1 MKALML
7 IHRLFQDGDPSF
19 EREVLQGMRRGARLL
34 NLSDLE
40 MIHTQMLGTIP
51 HLYAHMPCISMSAL
65 IALFWGNVN
74 LVTDLIRVRG
84 PGHIVISNLVPP
96 SGYEYSDGRY
106 GGSNGYR
113 YSSNNYESSYGGS
126 RSNGYRSS
134 SGDYDGQQKQDE
146 EKGGNSRPVAV
157 RDMKP
162 GMMLDIAC
170 KL

>member
-74 LVTDLIRVRG
+74 LLTDLIRVRG

-96 SGYEYSDGRY
+96 VVMNIAMGVMV
-106 GGSNGYR
+106 
-113 YSSNNYESSYGGS
+113 
-126 RSNGYRSS
+126 
-134 SGDYDGQQKQDE
+134 
-146 EKGGNSRPVAV
+146 VA
-157 RDMKP
+157 MAT
-162 GMMLDIAC
+162 DIAPTIMNLVMGAHGAMVTDLLLVIMMANRSRMR
-170 KL
+170 KRGGIVGLLQSEI